1 MVSGTPASA
10 RSCHYVLLK
19 LLRERIP
26 LEATGNEPVYG
37 FGDYTYGFW
46 TAVHLYFL
54 KL

>member
-1 MVSGTPASA
+1 VPLRALKTPE
-10 RSCHYVLLK
+10 
-19 LLRERIP
+19 REGIP